1 MRPARS
7 ALALAAALALAG
19 CATPLPPDRAALA
32 TPAQWQA
39 PLPHNGDLT
48 DLSQWWQQQGDPLLV
63 QLIEAA
69 QAANPNVSTA
79 ASRIAQARAARAVA
93 GASLLPS
100 LDGSVSASR
109 GNTQPPMPLATTV
122 QAGVQAAW
130 EVDLFGANRATRDA
144 TQARLEG
151 AQALWHD
158 ARVSVAAEVANQ
170 YVALRSCERQLAV
183 ARADAQSRAETS
195 RLADLAAR
203 AGFQAPAAA
212 ALARASAAEGKARVT
227 QQQAQCD
234 LDIKAL
240 VALTAL
246 PEPELRQR
254 VAAAPTPQ
262 APFLPIAIAQM
273 PAQVLAQRPDLFQ
286 AEREIA
292 AASAELGSAQ
302 AQRYPRL
309 GLNGSIGRLHSRSN
323 GMNTDLTTWSIG
335 PLALSIPLFDG
346 GRRAANV
353 DAARA
358 RYEEA
363 AALYQARARQ
373 AVREVEEA
381 MVNLESTALRN
392 EDAQV
397 ATEGYR
403 ASFNAT
409 QSRYQN
415 GLASLVELEDA
426 RRTALAAEMALV
438 ALQRERQAAWVALYR
453 AAGGGWSPAAA
464 TAAMRP

>member
-1 MRPARS
+1 MRR
-7 ALALAAALALAG
+7 LAGAAASVPLWLAA
-19 CATPLPPDRAALA
+19 CATTSQPEQAPLAS
-32 TPAQWQA
+32 PAQWQA
-39 PLPHNGDLT
+39 PLPHNGNLT
-48 DLSQWWQQQGDPLLV
+48 DLTQWWQQQGDPVLV

-69 QAANPNVSTA
+69 QAASPSISTA
-79 ASRIAQARAARAVA
+79 KSRIDQARAARTIA
-93 GASLLPS
+93 GAALLPA

-109 GNTQPPMPLATTV
+109 GNTQPPQPLATTV
-122 QAGVQAAW
+122 QAGLQASW

-144 TQARLEG
+144 AQARLEG
-151 AQALWHD
+151 AQAQWHE
-158 ARVSVAAEVANQ
+158 ARVSVSAEVANQ
-170 YVALRSCERQLAV
+170 YVALRTCERQLEV
-183 ARADAQSRAETS
+183 TRADTASRGETA

-203 AGFQAPAAA
+203 AGFQAPASA
-212 ALARASAAEGKARVT
+212 ALARASAAEGKARQT

-234 LDIKAL
+234 LDVKAL

-246 PEPELRQR
+246 PEPDLRKK
-254 VAAAPTPQ
+254 VSAVPGIQ
-262 APFLPIAIAQM
+262 APFAPIAIANM

-286 AEREIA
+286 AEREVA

-309 GLNGSIGRLHSRSN
+309 GLNGSIGALHMRS
-323 GMNTDLTTWSIG
+323 GGVNTDLTTWSIG
-335 PLALSIPLFDG
+335 PLSLSVPLFDG

-353 DAARA
+353 EAARS

-363 AALYQARARQ
+363 AASYQARARQ

-397 ATEGYR
+397 ATEGFR

-415 GLASLVELEDA
+415 GLASLVELEDT

-453 AAGGGWSPAAA
+453 AAGGGWASTAAA
-464 TAAMRP
+464 TAKP